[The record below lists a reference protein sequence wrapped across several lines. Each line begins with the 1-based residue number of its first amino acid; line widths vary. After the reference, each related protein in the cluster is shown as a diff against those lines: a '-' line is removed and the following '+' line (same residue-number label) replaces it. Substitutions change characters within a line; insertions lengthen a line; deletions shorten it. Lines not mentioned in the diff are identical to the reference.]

1 MLKRA
6 SFVEVNTHSL
16 RHNFNA
22 VKNIVPKDACVMAV
36 VKANAYGAGALKASE
51 IFLQEGANYLGV
63 ATLDEALELRSH
75 FSQTPILI
83 LGYSPNANA
92 SMLIDNDLSAMVFSL
107 EQAEIFSQMA
117 LKAKK
122 RLKVHLK
129 IDTGMHRLGLEP
141 NFKSIETIKKIR
153 ALKGLEVEG
162 IFTHLSNADANIKT
176 HAKNQMKAFNAFLE
190 QLLDQKIEF
199 QYRHA
204 YNSAGILSLC
214 NGNENRLL
222 NLYRPGI
229 MLYGF
234 YPSNEMKES
243 SQTILKNVI
252 SLKARIVQIKRV
264 KKGEFIG
271 YGEHF
276 YTNEETLVGVLA
288 LGYADGL
295 VRALG
300 NRIQVAINNQ
310 LAPLI
315 GKVCMDQ
322 CFVKLNNIE
331 AKEGDEVILFGDKST
346 KANDASEIATLLNTI
361 PYEVIS
367 TLSKRLERV
376 YVWNKIM

>member
-6 SFVEVNTHSL
+6 SFVEVNTASL

-22 VKNIVPKDACVMAV
+22 VKNIVPKDAHIMAV

-83 LGYSPNANA
+83 LGYSPNTNA

-107 EQAEIFSQMA
+107 EQAEVFSQMA

-122 RLKVHLK
+122 RLKIHLK

-141 NFKSIETIKKIR
+141 TFKSIETIKKIR

-190 QLLDQKIEF
+190 QLLNQKIEF
-199 QYRHA
+199 KYRHA

-214 NGNENRLL
+214 NGNENRFL

-322 CFVKLNNIE
+322 CFVKLNGIE
-331 AKEGDEVILFGDKST
+331 AKEGDEVILFGDKSA

-361 PYEVIS
+361 PYETIS

-376 YVWNKIM
+376 YV

>member
-6 SFVEVNTHSL
+6 SFVEVNTASL

-22 VKNIVPKDACVMAV
+22 VKNIVPKDAHIMAV

-83 LGYSPNANA
+83 LGYSPNTNA

-107 EQAEIFSQMA
+107 EQAEVFSQVA
-117 LKAKK
+117 LKSQK
-122 RLKVHLK
+122 RLKIHLK

-141 NFKSIETIKKIR
+141 TFKSIETIKKIR

-252 SLKARIVQIKRV
+252 SLKAQIVQIKRV

-295 VRALG
+295 MRALG

-322 CFVKLNNIE
+322 CFVKLNDIE
-331 AKEGDEVILFGDKST
+331 AKEGDEVILFGDKSA
-346 KANDASEIATLLNTI
+346 KANDANEIATLLNTI
-361 PYEVIS
+361 PYETIS

-376 YVWNKIM
+376 YV

>member
-16 RHNFNA
+16 RHNFDA

-83 LGYSPNANA
+83 LGYSPNTNA

-107 EQAEIFSQMA
+107 EQAEVFSQMA
-117 LKAKK
+117 LKSQK
-122 RLKVHLK
+122 RLKIHLK

-141 NFKSIETIKKIR
+141 TFKSIETIKKIR

-271 YGEHF
+271 YGKHF
-276 YTNEETLVGVLA
+276 YANEETLVGVLA

-322 CFVKLNNIE
+322 CFVKLNGIE
-331 AKEGDEVILFGDKST
+331 AKEGDEVILFGDKSA
-346 KANDASEIATLLNTI
+346 KANDASEIAALLNTI
-361 PYEVIS
+361 PYETIS

-376 YVWNKIM
+376 YI

>member
-6 SFVEVNTHSL
+6 SFVEVNTASL
-16 RHNFNA
+16 RHNFST
-22 VKNIVPKDACVMAV
+22 VKSIVPKDAHIMAV
-36 VKANAYGAGALKASE
+36 VKANAYGAGAIKASE

-75 FSQTPILI
+75 FPKTPILI
-83 LGYSPNANA
+83 LGYSPNSNA

-107 EQAEIFSQMA
+107 EQAEVFSQMA
-117 LKAKK
+117 LKSQK

-141 NFKSIETIKKIR
+141 NFKSIEIIKKIR

-162 IFTHLSNADANIKT
+162 IFTHLSNADSKIKT

-234 YPSNEMKES
+234 YPSSGMKES
-243 SQTILKNVI
+243 CPTILKNVI
-252 SLKARIVQIKRV
+252 SLKAQIVQIRSV

-295 VRALG
+295 MRALG

-322 CFVKLNNIE
+322 CFVKLNNIQ

-346 KANDASEIATLLNTI
+346 KANDASEIAMLLNTI
-361 PYEVIS
+361 AYETIS

-376 YVWNKIM
+376 YI

>member
-6 SFVEVNTHSL
+6 SFVEVDIASL
-16 RHNFNA
+16 RHNFSA
-22 VKNIVPKDACVMAV
+22 VKSIVPKDACVMAV
-36 VKANAYGAGALKASE
+36 VKANAYGVGALKASE

-63 ATLDEALELRSH
+63 AALDEALELRSH
-75 FSQTPILI
+75 FSKTPILI
-83 LGYSPNANA
+83 LGYSPNTNA

-107 EQAEIFSQMA
+107 EQAEVFSQMA
-117 LKAKK
+117 LKSQK

-141 NFKSIETIKKIR
+141 NFKSIEIIKKIR

-162 IFTHLSNADANIKT
+162 IFTHLSNADAKIKT

-252 SLKARIVQIKRV
+252 SLKARIVQIRSV

-331 AKEGDEVILFGDKST
+331 AKEGDEVILFGDKSA

-361 PYEVIS
+361 PYETIS

-376 YVWNKIM
+376 YV

>member
-6 SFVEVNTHSL
+6 SFVEVNTASL
-16 RHNFNA
+16 RHNFSA
-22 VKNIVPKDACVMAV
+22 VKSIVPKDAHIMAV
-36 VKANAYGAGALKASE
+36 VKANAYGAGAIKASE

-75 FSQTPILI
+75 FSKTPILI
-83 LGYSPNANA
+83 LGYSPNSNA
-92 SMLIDNDLSAMVFSL
+92 SMLIDNDLSAMIFSL
-107 EQAEIFSQMA
+107 EQAEVFSQMA
-117 LKAKK
+117 LKSQK
-122 RLKVHLK
+122 RLKIHLK

-141 NFKSIETIKKIR
+141 NFKSIEIIKKIR
-153 ALKGLEVEG
+153 ALKGLEIEG
-162 IFTHLSNADANIKT
+162 IFTHLSNADAKIKT

-214 NGNENRLL
+214 NGNENRFL

-234 YPSNEMKES
+234 YPSNGMKETCP
-243 SQTILKNVI
+243 TILKNVI
-252 SLKARIVQIKRV
+252 SLKAQIVQIRSV

-295 VRALG
+295 VRDLG

-322 CFVKLNNIE
+322 CFVKLNNIQ
-331 AKEGDEVILFGDKST
+331 AKEGDEVILFGDKSA
-346 KANDASEIATLLNTI
+346 KANDASEIAALLNTI
-361 PYEVIS
+361 PYETIS

-376 YVWNKIM
+376 YI

>member
-6 SFVEVNTHSL
+6 SFVEVNTASL
-16 RHNFNA
+16 RHNFSA
-22 VKNIVPKDACVMAV
+22 VKSIVPKDAHIMAV
-36 VKANAYGAGALKASE
+36 VKANAYGAGAIKASE

-75 FSQTPILI
+75 FSKTPILI

-92 SMLIDNDLSAMVFSL
+92 SMLIDNDLSVMIFSL
-107 EQAEIFSQMA
+107 EQAEVFSQMA
-117 LKAKK
+117 LKSQK
-122 RLKVHLK
+122 RLKIHLK

-141 NFKSIETIKKIR
+141 NFKSIEIIKKIR
-153 ALKGLEVEG
+153 ALKDLEIEG
-162 IFTHLSNADANIKT
+162 IFTHLSNADAKIKT
-176 HAKNQMKAFNAFLE
+176 HAKNQIKAFNAFLE

-234 YPSNEMKES
+234 YPSNGMKETCP
-243 SQTILKNVI
+243 TILKNVI
-252 SLKARIVQIKRV
+252 SLKAQIVQIRSV

-295 VRALG
+295 VRDLG

-322 CFVKLNNIE
+322 CFVKLNNIQ
-331 AKEGDEVILFGDKST
+331 AKEGDEAILFGDKSA
-346 KANDASEIATLLNTI
+346 KANDASEIAALLNTI
-361 PYEVIS
+361 PYETIS

-376 YVWNKIM
+376 YI

>member
-6 SFVEVNTHSL
+6 SFVEVNTASL

-22 VKNIVPKDACVMAV
+22 VKSIVPKDACVMAV
-36 VKANAYGAGALKASE
+36 VKANAYGVGALKASE

-75 FSQTPILI
+75 FSKTPILI

-117 LKAKK
+117 LKSQK
-122 RLKVHLK
+122 RLKIHLK

-176 HAKNQMKAFNAFLE
+176 HAENQMKAFNAFLE
-190 QLLDQKIEF
+190 QLLNQKIEF
-199 QYRHA
+199 KYRHA

-322 CFVKLNNIE
+322 CFVKLNDIE
-331 AKEGDEVILFGDKST
+331 AKEGDEVILFGDKSA

-361 PYEVIS
+361 PYETIS

-376 YVWNKIM
+376 YV

>member
-6 SFVEVNTHSL
+6 SFVEVNTASL

-22 VKNIVPKDACVMAV
+22 VKSIVPKDACVMAV

-107 EQAEIFSQMA
+107 EQAEVFSQVA

-122 RLKVHLK
+122 RLKIHLK

-141 NFKSIETIKKIR
+141 TFKSVEIIKKIR

-190 QLLDQKIEF
+190 QLLDQKIEL

-264 KKGEFIG
+264 KKGELIG
-271 YGEHF
+271 YGKHF

-361 PYEVIS
+361 PYETIS

-376 YVWNKIM
+376 YV

>member
-6 SFVEVNTHSL
+6 SFVEVNRASL
-16 RHNFNA
+16 RHNFSA
-22 VKNIVPKDACVMAV
+22 VKSIVPKDAHIMAV
-36 VKANAYGAGALKASE
+36 VKANAYGAGAIKASE

-63 ATLDEALELRSH
+63 ATLDEALELRSY
-75 FSQTPILI
+75 FSKTPILI
-83 LGYSPNANA
+83 LGYSPNSNA
-92 SMLIDNDLSAMVFSL
+92 SMLIDNDLSAMIFSL
-107 EQAEIFSQMA
+107 EQAEVFSQMA
-117 LKAKK
+117 LKSQK

-141 NFKSIETIKKIR
+141 NFKSIEIIKKIR
-153 ALKGLEVEG
+153 TLKGLEMEG
-162 IFTHLSNADANIKT
+162 IFTHLSNADAKIKT
-176 HAKNQMKAFNAFLE
+176 HAKNQMEAFNAFLE
-190 QLLDQKIEF
+190 QLLNQKIEF

-234 YPSNEMKES
+234 YPSNGMKES
-243 SQTILKNVI
+243 CPTILKNVI
-252 SLKARIVQIKRV
+252 SLKAQIVQIRSV

-295 VRALG
+295 MRTLG

-322 CFVKLNNIE
+322 CFVKLNNIQ
-331 AKEGDEVILFGDKST
+331 AKEGDEVILFGDKSA
-346 KANDASEIATLLNTI
+346 KANDASEIAALLNTI
-361 PYEVIS
+361 PYETIS

-376 YVWNKIM
+376 YI

>member
-6 SFVEVNTHSL
+6 SFVEVDTASL
-16 RHNFNA
+16 RHNFSA
-22 VKNIVPKDACVMAV
+22 VKSIVSKDTHIMAV
-36 VKANAYGAGALKASE
+36 VKANAYGVGAIKASE

-63 ATLDEALELRSH
+63 ATLDEALELRSR
-75 FSQTPILI
+75 FSKTPILI

-92 SMLIDNDLSAMVFSL
+92 SMLIDNDLSAMIFSL
-107 EQAEIFSQMA
+107 EQAEVFSQMA
-117 LKAKK
+117 LKSQK
-122 RLKVHLK
+122 RLKIHLK

-141 NFKSIETIKKIR
+141 NFKSIEIIKKIR
-153 ALKGLEVEG
+153 TLKGLEVEG

-176 HAKNQMKAFNAFLE
+176 HAKNQMRAFNAFLE

-214 NGNENRLL
+214 NGNENRFL

-234 YPSNEMKES
+234 YPSNGMKETCP
-243 SQTILKNVI
+243 TILKNVV
-252 SLKARIVQIKRV
+252 SLKAQIVQIRSV

-295 VRALG
+295 MRALG

-322 CFVKLNNIE
+322 CFVKLNNIQ
-331 AKEGDEVILFGDKST
+331 AKEGDEVILFGDKSA
-346 KANDASEIATLLNTI
+346 KANDASEIAALLNTI
-361 PYEVIS
+361 PYETIS

-376 YVWNKIM
+376 YI

>member
-6 SFVEVNTHSL
+6 SFVEVDTASL
-16 RHNFNA
+16 RHNFST
-22 VKNIVPKDACVMAV
+22 VKSIVPKDAHIMAV
-36 VKANAYGAGALKASE
+36 VKANAYGAGAIKASE

-75 FSQTPILI
+75 FSKTPILI
-83 LGYSPNANA
+83 LGYSPNTNA
-92 SMLIDNDLSAMVFSL
+92 SMLIDNDLSAMIFSL
-107 EQAEIFSQMA
+107 EQAEVFSQMA
-117 LKAKK
+117 LKSQK
-122 RLKVHLK
+122 RLKIHLK

-141 NFKSIETIKKIR
+141 NFKSIEIIKKIR
-153 ALKGLEVEG
+153 TLKGLEIEG
-162 IFTHLSNADANIKT
+162 IFTHLSNADAKIKT

-214 NGNENRLL
+214 NGNENRFL

-234 YPSNEMKES
+234 YPSNGMKETCP
-243 SQTILKNVI
+243 TILKNVI
-252 SLKARIVQIKRV
+252 SLKAQIVQIRSV

-295 VRALG
+295 MRALG

-346 KANDASEIATLLNTI
+346 KANDASEIAALLNTI
-361 PYEVIS
+361 PYETIS

-376 YVWNKIM
+376 YI

>member
-6 SFVEVNTHSL
+6 SFVEVNTASL
-16 RHNFNA
+16 RHNFSA
-22 VKNIVPKDACVMAV
+22 VKSIVPKDAHIMAV
-36 VKANAYGAGALKASE
+36 VKANAYGAGAIKASE

-75 FSQTPILI
+75 FPKTPILI

-107 EQAEIFSQMA
+107 EQAEVFSQVA
-117 LKAKK
+117 LKSQK
-122 RLKVHLK
+122 RLKIHLK

-141 NFKSIETIKKIR
+141 NFKSIEIIKKIR

-190 QLLDQKIEF
+190 QLLNQKIEF

-214 NGNENRLL
+214 NGNESRFL

-252 SLKARIVQIKRV
+252 SLKAQIVQIRSV
-264 KKGEFIG
+264 KKGELIG

-295 VRALG
+295 VRDLG

-322 CFVKLNNIE
+322 CFVKLNDIQ
-331 AKEGDEVILFGDKST
+331 AKEGDEVILFGDKSA

-361 PYEVIS
+361 PYETIS

-376 YVWNKIM
+376 YI

>member
-6 SFVEVNTHSL
+6 SFVEVNTSSL
-16 RHNFNA
+16 RHNFSA
-22 VKNIVPKDACVMAV
+22 VKSIIPKDAHIMAV
-36 VKANAYGAGALKASE
+36 VKANAYGAGAIKASE

-75 FSQTPILI
+75 FSKTPILI
-83 LGYSPNANA
+83 LGYSPNSNA
-92 SMLIDNDLSAMVFSL
+92 SMLIDNDLSAMIFSL
-107 EQAEIFSQMA
+107 EQAEVFSQMA
-117 LKAKK
+117 LKSQK
-122 RLKVHLK
+122 RLKIHLK

-141 NFKSIETIKKIR
+141 NFKSIEIIKKIR

-162 IFTHLSNADANIKT
+162 IFTHLSNADAKIKT

-190 QLLDQKIEF
+190 QLLNQKIEF

-214 NGNENRLL
+214 NGNENRFL

-234 YPSNEMKES
+234 YPSNGMKETCP
-243 SQTILKNVI
+243 TILKNVI
-252 SLKARIVQIKRV
+252 SLKAQIVQIRSV

-295 VRALG
+295 MRALG

-322 CFVKLNNIE
+322 CFVKLNNIQ
-331 AKEGDEVILFGDKST
+331 AKEGDEVILFGDKSA
-346 KANDASEIATLLNTI
+346 KANDASEIAALLNTI
-361 PYEVIS
+361 PYETIS

-376 YVWNKIM
+376 YI

>member
-6 SFVEVNTHSL
+6 SFVEVDTASL
-16 RHNFNA
+16 RHNFSA
-22 VKNIVPKDACVMAV
+22 VKSIVPKDAYIMAV
-36 VKANAYGAGALKASE
+36 VKANAYGAGAIKASE

-75 FSQTPILI
+75 FSKTPILI
-83 LGYSPNANA
+83 LGYSPNSNA
-92 SMLIDNDLSAMVFSL
+92 SMLIDNDLSAMIFSL
-107 EQAEIFSQMA
+107 EQAEVFSQMA
-117 LKAKK
+117 LKSQK
-122 RLKVHLK
+122 RLKIHLK

-141 NFKSIETIKKIR
+141 NFKSIEIIKKIR

-214 NGNENRLL
+214 NGNENRFL

-234 YPSNEMKES
+234 YPSNGMKETCP
-243 SQTILKNVI
+243 TILKNVI
-252 SLKARIVQIKRV
+252 SLKAQIVQIRSV

-295 VRALG
+295 MRDLG

-331 AKEGDEVILFGDKST
+331 AKEGDEVILFGDKSA
-346 KANDASEIATLLNTI
+346 KANDASEIAALLNTI
-361 PYEVIS
+361 PYETIS

-376 YVWNKIM
+376 YI

>member
-6 SFVEVNTHSL
+6 SFVEVDTASL
-16 RHNFNA
+16 RHNFSA
-22 VKNIVPKDACVMAV
+22 VKSIVPKDACVMAV
-36 VKANAYGAGALKASE
+36 VKANAYGAGAIKASE

-75 FSQTPILI
+75 FSKTPILI

-92 SMLIDNDLSAMVFSL
+92 SMLIDNDLSAMIFSL

-122 RLKVHLK
+122 RLKIHLK

-141 NFKSIETIKKIR
+141 NFKSIEIIKKIR
-153 ALKGLEVEG
+153 ALKGLEIEG
-162 IFTHLSNADANIKT
+162 IFTHLSNADAKIKT

-243 SQTILKNVI
+243 CPTILKNVI
-252 SLKARIVQIKRV
+252 SLKARIVQIRSV

-310 LAPLI
+310 SAPLI

-322 CFVKLNNIE
+322 CFVKLNDIQ
-331 AKEGDEVILFGDKST
+331 AKEGDEVILFGDKSA
-346 KANDASEIATLLNTI
+346 KANDASEIAALLNTI
-361 PYEVIS
+361 AYETIS

-376 YVWNKIM
+376 YI

>member
-22 VKNIVPKDACVMAV
+22 VKSIVPKDAHIMAV

-75 FSQTPILI
+75 FSKTPILI
-83 LGYSPNANA
+83 LGYSPNTNA
-92 SMLIDNDLSAMVFSL
+92 SMLVDNDLSAMVFSL
-107 EQAEIFSQMA
+107 EQAEVFSQVA
-117 LKAKK
+117 LKSQK
-122 RLKVHLK
+122 RLKIHLK

-141 NFKSIETIKKIR
+141 TFKSIEIIKKIC

-190 QLLDQKIEF
+190 QLLNQKIEF
-199 QYRHA
+199 KYRHA

-264 KKGEFIG
+264 KKGELIG
-271 YGEHF
+271 YGKHF

-295 VRALG
+295 VRDLG

-322 CFVKLNNIE
+322 CFVKLNDIE
-331 AKEGDEVILFGDKST
+331 AKEGDEVILFGDKSA

-361 PYEVIS
+361 PYETIS

-376 YVWNKIM
+376 YV

>member
-22 VKNIVPKDACVMAV
+22 VKSIVPKDAHIMAV
-36 VKANAYGAGALKASE
+36 VKANAYGAGAIKASE

-75 FSQTPILI
+75 FSKTPILI
-83 LGYSPNANA
+83 LGYSPNTNA

-107 EQAEIFSQMA
+107 EQAEVFSQMA
-117 LKAKK
+117 LKSQK
-122 RLKVHLK
+122 RLKIHLK

-141 NFKSIETIKKIR
+141 TFKSIETIKKIR

-190 QLLDQKIEF
+190 QLLNQKIEF

-214 NGNENRLL
+214 NGNESRFL

-252 SLKARIVQIKRV
+252 SLKAQIVQIRSV
-264 KKGEFIG
+264 KKGELIG

-295 VRALG
+295 VRDLG

-331 AKEGDEVILFGDKST
+331 AKEGDEVILFGDKSA

-361 PYEVIS
+361 PYETIS

-376 YVWNKIM
+376 YI

>member
-107 EQAEIFSQMA
+107 EQAEVFSQMA
-117 LKAKK
+117 LESQK
-122 RLKVHLK
+122 RLKIHLK

-141 NFKSIETIKKIR
+141 TFKSIETIKKIR

-162 IFTHLSNADANIKT
+162 IFTHLSNADAKIKT
-176 HAKNQMKAFNAFLE
+176 HAKNQMKVFNAFLE
-190 QLLDQKIEF
+190 QLLNQKIEF

-295 VRALG
+295 VRDLG

-322 CFVKLNNIE
+322 CFVKLNGIE

-376 YVWNKIM
+376 YV

>member
-6 SFVEVNTHSL
+6 SFVEVNSASL
-16 RHNFNA
+16 RHNFSA
-22 VKNIVPKDACVMAV
+22 VKNIVPKDAHIMAV
-36 VKANAYGAGALKASE
+36 VKANAYGAGAIKASE

-63 ATLDEALELRSH
+63 AALDEALELRSH
-75 FSQTPILI
+75 FSKTPILI
-83 LGYSPNANA
+83 LGYSPNSNA

-107 EQAEIFSQMA
+107 EQAEVFSQMA
-117 LKAKK
+117 LKSQK

-162 IFTHLSNADANIKT
+162 IFTHLSNADAKIKT

-234 YPSNEMKES
+234 YPSNGMKES
-243 SQTILKNVI
+243 CPTILKNVI
-252 SLKARIVQIKRV
+252 SLKAQIVQIRSV

-276 YTNEETLVGVLA
+276 YANEETLVGVLA

-322 CFVKLNNIE
+322 CFVKLNNIQ
-331 AKEGDEVILFGDKST
+331 AKEGDEVILFGDKSA

-361 PYEVIS
+361 PYETIS

-376 YVWNKIM
+376 YI

>member
-6 SFVEVNTHSL
+6 SFVEVNTASL
-16 RHNFNA
+16 RHNFSA
-22 VKNIVPKDACVMAV
+22 VKSIVPKDAHIMAV
-36 VKANAYGAGALKASE
+36 VKANAYGVGAIKASE

-63 ATLDEALELRSH
+63 AALDEALELRSH
-75 FSQTPILI
+75 FSKTPILI
-83 LGYSPNANA
+83 LGYSPNSNA
-92 SMLIDNDLSAMVFSL
+92 SMLVDNDLSAMVFSL
-107 EQAEIFSQMA
+107 EQAEVFSQMA
-117 LKAKK
+117 LRSQK
-122 RLKVHLK
+122 RLKVHIK

-141 NFKSIETIKKIR
+141 NFKSIEIIKKIR

-162 IFTHLSNADANIKT
+162 IFTHLSNADAKIKT

-214 NGNENRLL
+214 NGNENRFL

-295 VRALG
+295 MRALG
-300 NRIQVAINNQ
+300 NRIQVVINNQ

-322 CFVKLNNIE
+322 CFVKLNGIQ

-346 KANDASEIATLLNTI
+346 KANDASEIAMLLNTI
-361 PYEVIS
+361 PYETIS

-376 YVWNKIM
+376 YI

>member
-6 SFVEVNTHSL
+6 SFVEVNTASL
-16 RHNFNA
+16 RHNFSA
-22 VKNIVPKDACVMAV
+22 VKSIVPKDAHIMAV
-36 VKANAYGAGALKASE
+36 VKANAYGAGAIKASE

-75 FSQTPILI
+75 FSKTPILI
-83 LGYSPNANA
+83 LGYSPNSNA
-92 SMLIDNDLSAMVFSL
+92 SMLIDNDLSAMIFSL
-107 EQAEIFSQMA
+107 EQAEVFSQMA
-117 LKAKK
+117 LKSQK
-122 RLKVHLK
+122 RLKIHLK

-141 NFKSIETIKKIR
+141 NFKSIEIIKKIR
-153 ALKGLEVEG
+153 ALKGLEIEG
-162 IFTHLSNADANIKT
+162 IFTHLSNADAKIKT

-234 YPSNEMKES
+234 YPSNGMKETCP
-243 SQTILKNVI
+243 TILKNVI
-252 SLKARIVQIKRV
+252 SLKAQIVQIRSV

-295 VRALG
+295 MRALG

-322 CFVKLNNIE
+322 CFVKLNNIQV
-331 AKEGDEVILFGDKST
+331 KEGDEVILFGDKSA
-346 KANDASEIATLLNTI
+346 KANDASEIAVLLNTI
-361 PYEVIS
+361 PYETIS

-376 YVWNKIM
+376 YI

>member
-6 SFVEVNTHSL
+6 SFVEVNSASL
-16 RHNFNA
+16 RHNFSA
-22 VKNIVPKDACVMAV
+22 VKSIVPKDAHIMAV
-36 VKANAYGAGALKASE
+36 VKANAYGAGAIKASE

-75 FSQTPILI
+75 FSKTPILI
-83 LGYSPNANA
+83 LGYSPNSNA
-92 SMLIDNDLSAMVFSL
+92 SMLIDNDLSAMIFSL
-107 EQAEIFSQMA
+107 EQAEVFSQTA
-117 LKAKK
+117 LKSQK

-162 IFTHLSNADANIKT
+162 IFTHLSNADAKIKT

-190 QLLDQKIEF
+190 QLLNQKIEF

-234 YPSNEMKES
+234 YPSNGMKETCP
-243 SQTILKNVI
+243 TILKNVI
-252 SLKARIVQIKRV
+252 SLKAQIVQIRSV

-331 AKEGDEVILFGDKST
+331 AKEGDEVILFGDKSA
-346 KANDASEIATLLNTI
+346 KANDASEIAALLNTI
-361 PYEVIS
+361 PYETIS

-376 YVWNKIM
+376 YI

>member
-6 SFVEVNTHSL
+6 SFVEVDTASL
-16 RHNFNA
+16 RHNFSA
-22 VKNIVPKDACVMAV
+22 VKSIIPKDACVMAV
-36 VKANAYGAGALKASE
+36 VKANAYGAGAIKASE

-75 FSQTPILI
+75 FPKTPILI
-83 LGYSPNANA
+83 LGYSPNTNA

-107 EQAEIFSQMA
+107 EQAEVFSQMA
-117 LKAKK
+117 LKSQK

-141 NFKSIETIKKIR
+141 NFKSVEIIKKIR

-214 NGNENRLL
+214 NNNENRFL

-243 SQTILKNVI
+243 CPTILKNVI
-252 SLKARIVQIKRV
+252 SLKAQIVQIKRV
-264 KKGEFIG
+264 KKGEFVG

-295 VRALG
+295 ARALG
-300 NRIQVAINNQ
+300 NRIQVVINDQ

-322 CFVKLNNIE
+322 CFVKLNDIQ
-331 AKEGDEVILFGDKST
+331 AKEGDEVILFGDKSA
-346 KANDASEIATLLNTI
+346 KANDASEIAVLLNTI
-361 PYEVIS
+361 AYETIS

-376 YVWNKIM
+376 YI

>member
-6 SFVEVNTHSL
+6 SFVEVDTASL

-22 VKNIVPKDACVMAV
+22 VKSIVPKDACVMAV
-36 VKANAYGAGALKASE
+36 VKANAYGAGAIKASE

-75 FSQTPILI
+75 FSKTPILI
-83 LGYSPNANA
+83 LGYSPNSNA

-107 EQAEIFSQMA
+107 EQAEVFSQMA
-117 LKAKK
+117 LKSQK
-122 RLKVHLK
+122 RLKIHLK

-141 NFKSIETIKKIR
+141 NFKSIEIIKKIR
-153 ALKGLEVEG
+153 ALKGLEIEG
-162 IFTHLSNADANIKT
+162 IFTHLSNADDKIKT

-214 NGNENRLL
+214 NGNENRFL

-234 YPSNEMKES
+234 YPSNGMKETCP
-243 SQTILKNVI
+243 TILKNVI
-252 SLKARIVQIKRV
+252 SLKAQIVQIRSV

-295 VRALG
+295 MRALG
-300 NRIQVAINNQ
+300 NRIQVVINNQ

-322 CFVKLNNIE
+322 CFVKLNDIQ
-331 AKEGDEVILFGDKST
+331 AKEGDEVILFGDKSA
-346 KANDASEIATLLNTI
+346 KANDASEIAALLNTI
-361 PYEVIS
+361 PYETIS

-376 YVWNKIM
+376 YI

>member
-6 SFVEVNTHSL
+6 SFVEVNTASL

-75 FSQTPILI
+75 FSKTPILI
-83 LGYSPNANA
+83 LGYSPNTNA
-92 SMLIDNDLSAMVFSL
+92 SMLVDNDLSAMVFSL
-107 EQAEIFSQMA
+107 EQAEVFSQMA
-117 LKAKK
+117 LKSQK
-122 RLKVHLK
+122 RLKIHLK

-141 NFKSIETIKKIR
+141 TFKSIETIKKIR

-276 YTNEETLVGVLA
+276 YTNEETLVGILA

-322 CFVKLNNIE
+322 CFVKLNGIE
-331 AKEGDEVILFGDKST
+331 AKEGDEVILFGDKSA
-346 KANDASEIATLLNTI
+346 KANDASEIAALLNTI
-361 PYEVIS
+361 AYETIS
-367 TLSKRLERV
+367 TLSKRLERI
-376 YVWNKIM
+376 YI

>member
-6 SFVEVNTHSL
+6 SFVEVNSASL
-16 RHNFNA
+16 RHNFSA
-22 VKNIVPKDACVMAV
+22 VKSIVPKDAHIMAV
-36 VKANAYGAGALKASE
+36 VKANAYGVGAIKASE

-75 FSQTPILI
+75 FSKTPILI
-83 LGYSPNANA
+83 LGYSPNSNA
-92 SMLIDNDLSAMVFSL
+92 SMLIDNDLSAMIFSL
-107 EQAEIFSQMA
+107 EQAEVFSQMA
-117 LKAKK
+117 LKSQK
-122 RLKVHLK
+122 RLKIHLK

-141 NFKSIETIKKIR
+141 NFKSIEIIKKIR
-153 ALKGLEVEG
+153 ALKGLEIEG
-162 IFTHLSNADANIKT
+162 IFTHLSNADAKIKT

-214 NGNENRLL
+214 NGNENRFL

-234 YPSNEMKES
+234 YPSNGMKETCP
-243 SQTILKNVI
+243 TILKNVI
-252 SLKARIVQIKRV
+252 SLKAQIVQIRSV
-264 KKGEFIG
+264 KKGELIG

-295 VRALG
+295 MRALG

-322 CFVKLNNIE
+322 CFVKLNNIQ
-331 AKEGDEVILFGDKST
+331 AKEGDEVILFGDKSA

-361 PYEVIS
+361 PYETIS

-376 YVWNKIM
+376 YI

>member
-6 SFVEVNTHSL
+6 SFVEVDTASL
-16 RHNFNA
+16 RHNFSA
-22 VKNIVPKDACVMAV
+22 VKSIVPKDAHIMAV
-36 VKANAYGAGALKASE
+36 VKANAYGAGAIKASE

-63 ATLDEALELRSH
+63 ATLDEALELRSR
-75 FSQTPILI
+75 FSKTPILI
-83 LGYSPNANA
+83 LGYSPNSNA
-92 SMLIDNDLSAMVFSL
+92 SMLIDNDLSAMIFSL
-107 EQAEIFSQMA
+107 EQAEVFSQMA
-117 LKAKK
+117 LKSQK
-122 RLKVHLK
+122 RLKIHLK

-141 NFKSIETIKKIR
+141 NSKSIEIIKKIR
-153 ALKGLEVEG
+153 TLKGLEIEG
-162 IFTHLSNADANIKT
+162 IFTHLSNADAKIKT

-214 NGNENRLL
+214 NGNENRFL

-234 YPSNEMKES
+234 YPSNGMKETCP
-243 SQTILKNVI
+243 TILKNVI
-252 SLKARIVQIKRV
+252 SLKAQIVQIRSV

-295 VRALG
+295 MRALG

-331 AKEGDEVILFGDKST
+331 AKEGDEVILFGDKSA
-346 KANDASEIATLLNTI
+346 KANDASEIAMLLNTI
-361 PYEVIS
+361 PYETIS

-376 YVWNKIM
+376 YI

>member
-6 SFVEVNTHSL
+6 SFVEVNSASL
-16 RHNFNA
+16 RHNFSA
-22 VKNIVPKDACVMAV
+22 VKSIVPKDAHIMAV
-36 VKANAYGAGALKASE
+36 VKANAYGAGAIKASE

-75 FSQTPILI
+75 FSKTPILI
-83 LGYSPNANA
+83 LGYSPNSNA
-92 SMLIDNDLSAMVFSL
+92 SMLIDNDLSAMIFSL
-107 EQAEIFSQMA
+107 EQAEVFSQMA
-117 LKAKK
+117 LKSQK
-122 RLKVHLK
+122 RLKIHLK

-141 NFKSIETIKKIR
+141 NFKSIEIIKKIR

-162 IFTHLSNADANIKT
+162 IFTHLSNADAKIKT

-190 QLLDQKIEF
+190 QLLEQKIEF

-214 NGNENRLL
+214 NGNENRFL

-234 YPSNEMKES
+234 YPSSGMKES
-243 SQTILKNVI
+243 CPTILKNVI
-252 SLKARIVQIKRV
+252 SLKAQIVQIRSV

-295 VRALG
+295 MRALG

-322 CFVKLNNIE
+322 CFVKLNNIQ
-331 AKEGDEVILFGDKST
+331 AKEGDEVILFGDKSA
-346 KANDASEIATLLNTI
+346 KANDASEIAMLLNTI
-361 PYEVIS
+361 PYETIS

-376 YVWNKIM
+376 YI

>member
-6 SFVEVNTHSL
+6 SFVEVNTASL

-22 VKNIVPKDACVMAV
+22 VKSIVPKDACVMAV

-107 EQAEIFSQMA
+107 EQAEVFSQMA
-117 LKAKK
+117 LKSQK

-141 NFKSIETIKKIR
+141 NFKSIEIIKKIR
-153 ALKGLEVEG
+153 ALKGLEIEG
-162 IFTHLSNADANIKT
+162 IFTHLSNADAKIKT

-214 NGNENRLL
+214 NGNENRFL

-295 VRALG
+295 MRALG

-322 CFVKLNNIE
+322 CFVKLNDIE

-346 KANDASEIATLLNTI
+346 KANDANEIAVLLNTI
-361 PYEVIS
+361 PYETIS

-376 YVWNKIM
+376 YV

>member
-6 SFVEVNTHSL
+6 SFVEVNSASL
-16 RHNFNA
+16 RHNFSA
-22 VKNIVPKDACVMAV
+22 VKSIVPKDAYIMAV
-36 VKANAYGAGALKASE
+36 VKANAYGAGAIEASE

-75 FSQTPILI
+75 FSKTPILI

-92 SMLIDNDLSAMVFSL
+92 SMLIDNDLSAMIFSL
-107 EQAEIFSQMA
+107 EQAEVFSQMA
-117 LKAKK
+117 LKSQK
-122 RLKVHLK
+122 RLKIHLK

-141 NFKSIETIKKIR
+141 NFKSIEIIKKIC
-153 ALKGLEVEG
+153 ALKGLEIEG
-162 IFTHLSNADANIKT
+162 IFTHLSNADAKIKT

-214 NGNENRLL
+214 NGNENRFL

-234 YPSNEMKES
+234 YPSNGMKETCP
-243 SQTILKNVI
+243 TILKNVI
-252 SLKARIVQIKRV
+252 SLKAQIVQIRSV

-295 VRALG
+295 MRALG

-322 CFVKLNNIE
+322 CFVKLNNIQ
-331 AKEGDEVILFGDKST
+331 AKEGDEVILFGDKSA
-346 KANDASEIATLLNTI
+346 KANDASEIAALLNTI
-361 PYEVIS
+361 PYETIS

-376 YVWNKIM
+376 YI

>member
-6 SFVEVNTHSL
+6 SFVEVNSASL
-16 RHNFNA
+16 RHNFSA
-22 VKNIVPKDACVMAV
+22 VKSIVPKDAHIMAV
-36 VKANAYGAGALKASE
+36 VKANAYGAGAIKASE

-75 FSQTPILI
+75 FSKTPILI
-83 LGYSPNANA
+83 LGYSPNSNA

-107 EQAEIFSQMA
+107 EQAEVFSQMA
-117 LKAKK
+117 LKSQK

-162 IFTHLSNADANIKT
+162 IFTHLSNADAKIKT

-234 YPSNEMKES
+234 YPSNGMKES
-243 SQTILKNVI
+243 CPTILKNVI
-252 SLKARIVQIKRV
+252 SLKARIVQIRSV

-276 YTNEETLVGVLA
+276 YANEETLVGVLA

-295 VRALG
+295 MRALG

-322 CFVKLNNIE
+322 CFVKLNNIQ
-331 AKEGDEVILFGDKST
+331 AKEGDEVILFGDKSA
-346 KANDASEIATLLNTI
+346 KANDASEIAALLNTI
-361 PYEVIS
+361 PYETIS

-376 YVWNKIM
+376 YI

>member
-6 SFVEVNTHSL
+6 SFVEVNTASL
-16 RHNFNA
+16 RHNFSA
-22 VKNIVPKDACVMAV
+22 VKSIVPKDAHIMAV
-36 VKANAYGAGALKASE
+36 VKANAYGAGAIKASE

-75 FSQTPILI
+75 FSKTPILI
-83 LGYSPNANA
+83 LGYSPNSNA
-92 SMLIDNDLSAMVFSL
+92 SMLIDNDLSAMIFSL
-107 EQAEIFSQMA
+107 EQAEVFSQMA
-117 LKAKK
+117 LKSQK
-122 RLKVHLK
+122 RLKIHLK

-141 NFKSIETIKKIR
+141 NFKSIEIIKKIR

-162 IFTHLSNADANIKT
+162 IFTHLSNADAKIKT

-214 NGNENRLL
+214 NGNENRFL

-234 YPSNEMKES
+234 YPSNGMKETCP
-243 SQTILKNVI
+243 TILKNVI
-252 SLKARIVQIKRV
+252 SLKAQIVQIRSV

-295 VRALG
+295 MRALG

-322 CFVKLNNIE
+322 CFVKLNNIQ
-331 AKEGDEVILFGDKST
+331 AKEGDEVILFGDKSA
-346 KANDASEIATLLNTI
+346 KANDASEIAALLNTI
-361 PYEVIS
+361 PYETIS

-376 YVWNKIM
+376 YI

>member
-6 SFVEVNTHSL
+6 SFVEVDTASL
-16 RHNFNA
+16 RHNFSA
-22 VKNIVPKDACVMAV
+22 VKSIVPKDACVMAV
-36 VKANAYGAGALKASE
+36 VKANAYGAGAIKASE

-75 FSQTPILI
+75 FSKTPILI

-92 SMLIDNDLSAMVFSL
+92 SMLVDNDLSAMIFSL
-107 EQAEIFSQMA
+107 EQAEVFSQMA
-117 LKAKK
+117 LKSQK
-122 RLKVHLK
+122 RLKVHIK

-153 ALKGLEVEG
+153 ALKGLEIEG
-162 IFTHLSNADANIKT
+162 IFTHLSNADAKIKT

-234 YPSNEMKES
+234 YPSNGMKES
-243 SQTILKNVI
+243 CPTILKNVI
-252 SLKARIVQIKRV
+252 SLKAQIVQIRSV

-295 VRALG
+295 MRALG

-322 CFVKLNNIE
+322 CFVKLNNIQ
-331 AKEGDEVILFGDKST
+331 AKEGDEVILFGDKSA
-346 KANDASEIATLLNTI
+346 KANDASEIAALLNTI
-361 PYEVIS
+361 AYETIS

-376 YVWNKIM
+376 YI

>member
-6 SFVEVNTHSL
+6 SFVEVNTASL
-16 RHNFNA
+16 RHNFSA
-22 VKNIVPKDACVMAV
+22 VKNIVPKDAHIMAV
-36 VKANAYGAGALKASE
+36 VKANAYGAGATKASE
-51 IFLQEGANYLGV
+51 IFLQEGAHYLGV

-75 FSQTPILI
+75 FPKTPILI
-83 LGYSPNANA
+83 LGYSPNSNA
-92 SMLIDNDLSAMVFSL
+92 PMLIDNDLSAMVFSL
-107 EQAEIFSQMA
+107 EQAEVFSQMA
-117 LKAKK
+117 LKSQK

-153 ALKGLEVEG
+153 TLKGLEIEG
-162 IFTHLSNADANIKT
+162 IFTHLSNADAKIKT

-190 QLLDQKIEF
+190 QLLNQKIEF

-234 YPSNEMKES
+234 YPSNGMKES
-243 SQTILKNVI
+243 CPTILKNVI
-252 SLKARIVQIKRV
+252 SLKARIVQIRSV

-295 VRALG
+295 MRALG

-322 CFVKLNNIE
+322 CFVKLNNIQ
-331 AKEGDEVILFGDKST
+331 AKEGDEVILFGDKSA
-346 KANDASEIATLLNTI
+346 KANDASEIAALLNTI
-361 PYEVIS
+361 PYETIS

-376 YVWNKIM
+376 YI

>member
-6 SFVEVNTHSL
+6 SFVEVNTASL
-16 RHNFNA
+16 RHNFSA
-22 VKNIVPKDACVMAV
+22 VKSIVPKDAHIMAV
-36 VKANAYGAGALKASE
+36 VKANAYGAGAIKASE

-75 FSQTPILI
+75 FSKTPILI
-83 LGYSPNANA
+83 LGYSPNSNA
-92 SMLIDNDLSAMVFSL
+92 PMLIDNDLSAMIFSL
-107 EQAEIFSQMA
+107 EQAEVFSQMA
-117 LKAKK
+117 LKSQK

-141 NFKSIETIKKIR
+141 NFKSIEIIKKIR

-162 IFTHLSNADANIKT
+162 IFTHLSNADAKIKT

-234 YPSNEMKES
+234 YPSNGMKES
-243 SQTILKNVI
+243 CPTILKNVI
-252 SLKARIVQIKRV
+252 SLKAQIVQIRSV

-295 VRALG
+295 VRTLG
-300 NRIQVAINNQ
+300 NRIQVVINNQ

-322 CFVKLNNIE
+322 CFVKLNNIQ
-331 AKEGDEVILFGDKST
+331 AKEGDEVILFGDKSA

-361 PYEVIS
+361 PYETIS

-376 YVWNKIM
+376 YI

>member
-6 SFVEVNTHSL
+6 SFVEVNSASL
-16 RHNFNA
+16 RHNFSA
-22 VKNIVPKDACVMAV
+22 VKSVVPKDAHIMAV
-36 VKANAYGAGALKASE
+36 VKANAYGAGAIKASE
-51 IFLQEGANYLGV
+51 IFLQEGAHYLGV

-75 FSQTPILI
+75 FSKTPILI
-83 LGYSPNANA
+83 LGYSPNSNA
-92 SMLIDNDLSAMVFSL
+92 SMLIDNDLSAMIFSL
-107 EQAEIFSQMA
+107 EQAEVFSQMA
-117 LKAKK
+117 LKSQK
-122 RLKVHLK
+122 RLKIHLK

-141 NFKSIETIKKIR
+141 NFKSIEIIKKIR
-153 ALKGLEVEG
+153 ALKGLEIEG
-162 IFTHLSNADANIKT
+162 IFTHLSNADARIKT

-234 YPSNEMKES
+234 YPSNGMKES
-243 SQTILKNVI
+243 CPTILKNVI
-252 SLKARIVQIKRV
+252 SLKAQIIQIRSV

-295 VRALG
+295 MRALG

-322 CFVKLNNIE
+322 CFIKLNNIQ
-331 AKEGDEVILFGDKST
+331 AKEGDEVILFGDKSA
-346 KANDASEIATLLNTI
+346 KANDASEIAALLNTI
-361 PYEVIS
+361 PYETIS

-376 YVWNKIM
+376 YI

>member
-6 SFVEVNTHSL
+6 SFVEVNTASL
-16 RHNFNA
+16 RHNFSA
-22 VKNIVPKDACVMAV
+22 VKSIVPKDAHIMAV
-36 VKANAYGAGALKASE
+36 VKANAYGAGAIKASE

-75 FSQTPILI
+75 FSKTPILI

-92 SMLIDNDLSAMVFSL
+92 SMLIDNDLSAMIFSL
-107 EQAEIFSQMA
+107 EQAEVFSQMA
-117 LKAKK
+117 LKSQK
-122 RLKVHLK
+122 RLKIHLK

-141 NFKSIETIKKIR
+141 NFKSIEIIKKIR

-162 IFTHLSNADANIKT
+162 IFTHLSNADAKIKT

-190 QLLDQKIEF
+190 QLLNQKIEF

-234 YPSNEMKES
+234 YPSNGMKETCP
-243 SQTILKNVI
+243 TILKNVI
-252 SLKARIVQIKRV
+252 SLKAQIVQIRSV

-295 VRALG
+295 MRALG

-322 CFVKLNNIE
+322 CFIKLNNIQ
-331 AKEGDEVILFGDKST
+331 AKEGDEVILFGDKSA
-346 KANDASEIATLLNTI
+346 KANDASEIAVLLNTI
-361 PYEVIS
+361 PYETIS

-376 YVWNKIM
+376 YI

>member
-6 SFVEVNTHSL
+6 SFVEVNSASL
-16 RHNFNA
+16 RHNFSA
-22 VKNIVPKDACVMAV
+22 VKSIVPKDAHIMAV
-36 VKANAYGAGALKASE
+36 VKANAYGAGAIKASE

-75 FSQTPILI
+75 FSKTPILI
-83 LGYSPNANA
+83 LGYSPNSNA
-92 SMLIDNDLSAMVFSL
+92 SMLIDNDLSAMIFSL
-107 EQAEIFSQMA
+107 EQAEVFSQMA
-117 LKAKK
+117 LKSQK
-122 RLKVHLK
+122 RLKIHLK

-141 NFKSIETIKKIR
+141 NFKSIEIIKKIR

-162 IFTHLSNADANIKT
+162 IFTHLSNADAKIKT

-214 NGNENRLL
+214 NGNENRFL

-234 YPSNEMKES
+234 YPSNGMKETCP
-243 SQTILKNVI
+243 TILKNVI
-252 SLKARIVQIKRV
+252 SLKAQIVQIRSV

-295 VRALG
+295 MRTLG

-331 AKEGDEVILFGDKST
+331 AKEGDEVILFGDKSA
-346 KANDASEIATLLNTI
+346 KANDASEIAMLLNTI
-361 PYEVIS
+361 PYETIS

-376 YVWNKIM
+376 YI

>member
-6 SFVEVNTHSL
+6 SFVEVNTASL
-16 RHNFNA
+16 RHNFST
-22 VKNIVPKDACVMAV
+22 VKSIVPKDAHIMAV
-36 VKANAYGAGALKASE
+36 VKANAYGAGAIKASE

-75 FSQTPILI
+75 FSKTPILI
-83 LGYSPNANA
+83 LGYSPNSNA

-107 EQAEIFSQMA
+107 EQAEVFSQMA
-117 LKAKK
+117 LKSQK
-122 RLKVHLK
+122 RLKIHLK

-141 NFKSIETIKKIR
+141 NFKSIEIIKKIR

-162 IFTHLSNADANIKT
+162 IFTHLSNADAKIKT

-190 QLLDQKIEF
+190 QLLEQKIEF

-234 YPSNEMKES
+234 YPSNGMKES
-243 SQTILKNVI
+243 CPTILKNVI
-252 SLKARIVQIKRV
+252 SLKAQIVQIRSV

-276 YTNEETLVGVLA
+276 YANEETLVGVLA

-295 VRALG
+295 MRALG
-300 NRIQVAINNQ
+300 NRIQVVINNQ

-331 AKEGDEVILFGDKST
+331 AKEGDEVILFGDKSA
-346 KANDASEIATLLNTI
+346 KANDASEIAALLNTI
-361 PYEVIS
+361 AYETIS

-376 YVWNKIM
+376 YI